1 MMSKSDFYIDSN
13 IRLPHLKDIL
23 ESEAESRLRALAE
36 GHTDM
41 VGANVTLEEL
51 SHSETPH
58 AYQARVTAF
67 IRPDDIIAVEM
78 AESPEAAL
86 DGALVA
92 LERQVRQ
99 RRDKL
104 RQAWEHPDTRVRM
117 SNIFDLTPREIFDSY
132 YMNLSLE
139 EVSELDRDAI
149 ATELMTRE
157 GLTQQA
163 AYYAA
168 DQILVHIQDRSEV
181 Q

>member
-1 MMSKSDFYIDSN
+1 MMSKSDFYIDTN
-13 IRLPHLKDIL
+13 IRVSHLKDLL
-23 ESEAESRLRALAE
+23 EAEAESRLRELAE
-36 GHTDM
+36 GHKDM

-67 IRPDDIIAVEM
+67 IRPDDIVAVET

-86 DGALVA
+86 DGALGA

-99 RRDKL
+99 QRDKL
-104 RQAWEHPDTRVRM
+104 RHPWEQSNTRVRM
-117 SNIFDLTPREIFDSY
+117 DNIFDLTPRELFDSY
-132 YMNLSLE
+132 YMNLTPE
-139 EVSELDRDAI
+139 EVSDLDRDAI
-149 ATELMTRE
+149 ATELMTKE
-157 GLTQQA
+157 GLSQQA

-168 DQILVHIQDRSEV
+168 DQILVHVQDRADV

>member
-1 MMSKSDFYIDSN
+1 MSKSDFYIDSN
-13 IRLPHLKDIL
+13 IRLPHLKDLL
-23 ESEAESRLRALAE
+23 EGEAESRLRELARDNN
-36 GHTDM
+36 DM

-67 IRPDDIIAVEM
+67 IRPDDIVAVET

-86 DGALVA
+86 DGALGA

-104 RQAWEHPDTRVRM
+104 RQPWEHPNTRVRM
-117 SNIFDLTPREIFDSY
+117 TNIYDLTPREMFDSY
-132 YMNLSLE
+132 YMDLTPE
-139 EVSELDRDAI
+139 EVSDLDRDGI
-149 ATELMTRE
+149 ATELMTKE
-157 GLTQQA
+157 GLSQQA

-168 DQILVHIQDRSEV
+168 DQILVHIQERSEV
-181 Q
+181 E

>member
-1 MMSKSDFYIDSN
+1 MSKSDFYIDSN

-23 ESEAESRLRALAE
+23 ESEAEGRLRELAE

-58 AYQARVTAF
+58 AYQARITAF
-67 IRPDDIIAVEM
+67 IQPEDIVAVEL

-86 DGALVA
+86 DGALLT

-104 RQAWEHPDTRVRM
+104 RHPWEHSNTRIRM
-117 SNIFDLTPREIFDSY
+117 SNIFDLTPRELFDSY
-132 YMNLSLE
+132 YMDLSPE

-149 ATELMTRE
+149 ATELMTKE
-157 GLTQQA
+157 GLSQQA

-168 DQILVHIQDRSEV
+168 DQILVHVQDRSDV

>member
-1 MMSKSDFYIDSN
+1 MSKSNFYIDSN

-23 ESEAESRLRALAE
+23 ESEAESRLRELAD

-58 AYQARVTAF
+58 AYQARITAF
-67 IRPDDIIAVEM
+67 IQPEDIVAVEL

-86 DGALVA
+86 DGALLI

-104 RQAWEHPDTRVRM
+104 RHPWENSNTRIRM
-117 SNIFDLTPREIFDSY
+117 SSIFDLTPRELFDSY
-132 YMNLSLE
+132 LKDLTPE

-149 ATELMTRE
+149 AIELMTKE
-157 GLTQQA
+157 GLSQQA

-168 DQILVHIQDRSEV
+168 DQILVHVQDRSDV
-181 Q
+181 

>member
-1 MMSKSDFYIDSN
+1 MSKSEFYVDSN

-23 ESEAESRLRALAE
+23 ESEAESRLREMAE
-36 GHTDM
+36 GHKDM

-58 AYQARVTAF
+58 AYQARITAF
-67 IRPDDIIAVEM
+67 IQPEDIVAVEL

-86 DGALVA
+86 DGALLM
-92 LERQVRQ
+92 LERQIRQ

-104 RQAWEHPDTRVRM
+104 RQPWENPNNRVRM
-117 SNIFDLTPREIFDSY
+117 SNIFDLTPRELFDSY
-132 YMNLSLE
+132 YMDLTPQ

-149 ATELMTRE
+149 AGELMTKE
-157 GLTQQA
+157 GLSQQA

-168 DQILVHIQDRSEV
+168 DQILVHVQDSSDV